1 MKSDALISLSRR
13 RAAIDLFVNIIN
25 LFDRDNL
32 VPSVL
37 GLPGGVQDRPL
48 SASAGIRSTF

>member
-1 MKSDALISLSRR
+1 MKSSALISLSRR

-25 LFDRDNL
+25 LFDRDNR

-37 GLPGGVQDRPL
+37 GLPGGVQDRSP
-48 SASAGIRSTF
+48 SASPDIRSTF